1 MPRSSSSAGAVQ
13 DGNALEVDRVTVRFG
28 KNTVLAGLS
37 FEVKRGTALAIIGPN
52 GCGKTVLFKALVG
65 ALPHEG
71 QIRWAPG
78 TRLGYVPQKLDIERD
93 LPVTGDDL
101 LRAKARVS
109 GSADEEAA
117 LALAMVGLA
126 RELSGKSIGT
136 LSGGQ
141 FQRLLV
147 AVALVGRPDVL
158 LLDEPT
164 AGVDE
169 RGQETLNDLIDRLR
183 KERGMTTLLISHDL
197 SVVYRYASNVLCLS
211 YGRACWGEPK
221 TVLTPALLQEIY
233 QAPVAFHVHDDGP
246 RS

>member
-1 MPRSSSSAGAVQ
+1 MSRSSSRAGAVKE
-13 DGNALEVDRVTVRFG
+13 GNVLEVDGITVGFG
-28 KNTVLAGLS
+28 QTTVLEGLS
-37 FEVKRGTALAIIGPN
+37 FEVQRGTSLAIIGPN

-71 QIRWAPG
+71 RIRWAEG

-101 LRAKARVS
+101 LRAKAQVT
-109 GSADEEAA
+109 GAANEETAA
-117 LALAMVGLA
+117 ALAMVGLA
-126 RELSGKSIGT
+126 RDLSDKSIGA

-183 KERGMTTLLISHDL
+183 QERGMTTLLISHDL

-211 YGRACWGEPK
+211 RGHACFGPPK

-233 QAPVAFHVHDDGP
+233 QAPLAFHVHDDGP